1 MCFEQNI
8 NNVIR
13 QSGSQTMAEPE
24 DIAKMETISQTDSN
38 KPNEEESVTNTVDD
52 SKTKAQLEE
61 TETKSNIEV
70 SVANMS
76 LAFTFERLALMYK
89 IFYFLG

>member
-13 QSGSQTMAEPE
+13 QSASQTMAEPE

-52 SKTKAQLEE
+52 SKAKAQLEE

-76 LAFTFERLALMYK
+76 IALPLK
-89 IFYFLG
+89 G

>member
-1 MCFEQNI
+1 MCFEQDI

-76 LAFTFERLALMYK
+76 LAFTFERLVLMYK